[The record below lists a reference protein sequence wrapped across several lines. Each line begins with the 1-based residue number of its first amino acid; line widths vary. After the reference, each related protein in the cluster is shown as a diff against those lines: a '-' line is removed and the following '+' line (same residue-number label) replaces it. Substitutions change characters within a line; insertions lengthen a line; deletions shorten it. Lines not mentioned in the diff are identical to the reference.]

1 MQPFISWLV
10 RSEVHR
16 SNRCPIMVLMSPHL
30 LISLKVR
37 ETPRKLSKSNHSPP
51 NTLIMTMKSRKLTMT
66 TFICPRSPRLCPKT
80 MKALP
85 ANNSIWLPKKIS
97 NRSMNRIV
105 TLRRLPWMQSTRTT
119 CKICKWEQV
128 PTRRILT
135 SQPDEAQIWPTL

>member
-1 MQPFISWLV
+1 MQLFIRWLA

-16 SNRCPIMVLMSPHL
+16 SNRCLIMVLIASRL

-37 ETPRKLSKSNHSPP
+37 ETPRKLSKSNHSLP

-66 TFICPRSPRLCPKT
+66 TFICPRSPRLYPKT

-85 ANNSIWLPKKIS
+85 ANSSIWLPKKIS

-128 PTRRILT
+128 LTRRILT
-135 SQPDEAQIWPTL
+135 SQPDDAQIWPTL